1 MHINIYRFSI
11 YKTMGLPTLLRKGH
25 LKPLMG
31 ETNEFLD
38 SQIPVEYILSWFE
51 SKIRKDPKNNSDRI
65 LIISSTTGSGKSS
78 VLPTEMYLKFKDSG
92 LLNNI
97 IVTQPRVVT
106 AIDIPKTIVGIPVY
120 KNKLKLGK
128 NIGFQTGDFTKKNI
142 EKGILFSTVGILLQ
156 FLKIM
161 EPSEFCKKYSVV
173 IIDEAHD
180 RSTTTDL
187 VFFYLKQLLKKVKLK
202 DYPFVICTSGTMDVE
217 KYKKYFETETAF
229 SVIGDSYPIQDNYL
243 EFDTINV
250 IKSSIDRIKKIHE
263 EKGDRYKSDIVLFS
277 PTNGIIRKLK
287 QEVDELNKNEL
298 KEKILLPIGLDSSV
312 FKSVEN
318 EYNYVFDN
326 IDEIPIPNLK
336 RKLIMGT
343 NSIETGITLE
353 TISYC
358 IDTGLV
364 NSLEYNP
371 IEFVNILMVR
381 PVTKSMAKQRRGRVG
396 RIQEGVFYGMYS
408 KETFD
413 ALQDI
418 QYPEMI
424 TNDMTIPVLN
434 ILSSDLKKDGNKI
447 IEDVDMMDKI
457 PDISIS
463 NSLYKLQ
470 SYGLIDKNL
479 KPTETGLFAN
489 KIRML
494 SIENILLI
502 LSAGHNFSM
511 VLDMITI
518 SAFLT
523 IGKQSLTESKFK
535 FFQMN
540 ELSRKVKSIIQC
552 DFIEFLVFFYVF
564 KKNMKDNMGDINN
577 TIEFCKSNK
586 ISFNS
591 MISFIE
597 FRDDI
602 IIDLNA
608 VTGIYYRSA
617 NSNLLEIIEKVNNDV
632 IGAKEELEEY
642 VYNIKQMIYYSYRL
656 NLAVCIEKNKF
667 KCLENNMIVD
677 YFTFQADVGD
687 YIIYD
692 QIMIRKDM
700 TGAYKPSFVNGICNI
715 NTNSIIS

>member
-1 MHINIYRFSI
+1 
-11 YKTMGLPTLLRKGH
+11 MGLPTLLRKGH
-25 LKPLMG
+25 LYPQMG
-31 ETNEFLD
+31 ENQDFLN
-38 SQIPVEYILSWFE
+38 SQVPIEYILSWFE
-51 SKIRKDPKNNSDRI
+51 SKIRKDPKNISDRVVI
-65 LIISSTTGSGKSS
+65 VASNVGSGKST
-78 VLPTEMYLKFKDSG
+78 VMPIELYLKFKDSG
-92 LLNNI
+92 LISNI

-106 AIDIPKTIVGIPVY
+106 SIEIPKTIVNIPVY

-142 EKGILFSTVGILLQ
+142 EKGILFSTIGILLQ

-161 EPSEFCKKYSVV
+161 EPEAFCKKYSVV

-187 VFFYLKQLLKKVKLK
+187 VFFYLKKLINKVKLK

-217 KYKKYFETETAF
+217 KYKKYFGTETAF
-229 SVIGDSYPIQDNYL
+229 GVKGDSYPISDNYL
-243 EFDTINV
+243 EFDTTNV

-277 PTNGIIRKLK
+277 PTNGLIRKLK
-287 QEVDELNKNEL
+287 KEVDDLNKEEF
-298 KEKILLPIGLDSSV
+298 KDRIILPIGLDSSV

-326 IDEIPIPNLK
+326 IDEIPIENLK

-371 IEFVNILMVR
+371 VNFVNILMVR

-396 RIQEGVFYGMYS
+396 RIQEGTFYGLYS
-408 KETFD
+408 KDTFD
-413 ALQDI
+413 SLQDI
-418 QYPEMI
+418 QFPEMI

-434 ILSSDLKKDGNKI
+434 ILSSDIKKEGDKI
-447 IEDVDMMDKI
+447 IEEINMMDKI

-463 NSLYKLQ
+463 NSLYKLH
-470 SYGLIDKNL
+470 SYGMIDDKL
-479 KPTETGLFAN
+479 KLTSIGMFAN

-502 LSAGHNFSM
+502 LSSGHDLSSI
-511 VLDMITI
+511 LDMITL
-518 SAFLT
+518 STFLT
-523 IGKQSLTESKFK
+523 LGKQSITDNKFK
-535 FFQMN
+535 YFQMT
-540 ELSRKVKSIIQC
+540 ELSRKVKNIIQC
-552 DFIEFLVFFYVF
+552 DFIEFLVFFHVF
-564 KKNMKDNMGDINN
+564 KKNMKENMGNMAE
-577 TIEFCKSNK
+577 TIEFCKNNK

-597 FRDDI
+597 FRDNI
-602 IIDLNA
+602 IIDINA

-617 NSNLLEIIEKVNNDV
+617 SSNLLDIIEKVNNNTN
-632 IGAKEELEEY
+632 GAELELEEY
-642 VYNIKQMIYYSYRL
+642 VNKIKQIMYYSYRL
-656 NLAVCIEKNKF
+656 NVAICVEKNKF
-667 KCLENNMIVD
+667 KCLENNMLVD
-677 YFTFQADVGD
+677 YFTFNADEGD

-692 QIMIRKDM
+692 SIMIRKDM
-700 TGAYKPSFVNGICNI
+700 RGVYSPSFVNGISNMSNI
-715 NTNSIIS
+715 ALNIL